1 MKFTYEIKNV
11 DTTNKVMEV
20 QFSAENED
28 PVLVAMEIPR
38 EGVDIREVMAAYA
51 PVPYWEQKKATV
63 QNVSVGAT
71 GEVYAEHP
79 TETKAEYDARIAA
92 EEAAA
97 AAAALSEAAEA
108 QDIVE

>member
-20 QFSAENED
+20 EFATENET

-38 EGVDIREVMAAYA
+38 EGVDIREVMANYA
-51 PVPYWEQKKATV
+51 PIHYWEMKNATV

-71 GEVYAEHP
+71 GEVYSEHP

-97 AAAALSEAAEA
+97 AAAELSQAAEA
-108 QDIVE
+108 QAIVE